1 MQIPIRN
8 VWLLQLFA
16 SSLYRTA
23 GSATVAA
30 EDNPEDL
37 PQLVA
42 RILADEVTHRL
53 HTGLTVG
60 FRNTARPV
68 TRVRGRINALRT
80 ERRQLLRRGQ
90 VDCRFDEIVTDV
102 PVNRLARA
110 ALERASRLL
119 PHDPR
124 YRSLALQLEAAGAQ
138 GPCPPLSRV
147 PAMQRQRLLA
157 RDRLMIAAAELLLT
171 LAIPTT
177 DAGGKMLPLPDL
189 EAPYLRKLFEHA
201 AFGLYQHRL
210 APEGWVVTHG
220 QRLKW
225 QTSAESPGMSALL
238 PGMQLDIALQAPSV
252 HHRSTR
258 RIIVDTKFTA
268 ITKPGHYR
276 ERTLDRDYVYQIYA
290 YLMSQETP
298 ASDAKT
304 EGLMLHPTIGEHVDE
319 EVTIQGHR
327 IRFATVDLTASPR
340 ALVDGFLTALSSTS
354 APREP
359 DEVDLAGASHTTTM
373 HANRGSVRVPMDE

>member
-1 MQIPIRN
+1 MDIPIRN

-16 SSLYRTA
+16 SSLYRA
-23 GSATVAA
+23 SGVGVVAA

-60 FRNTARPV
+60 FRTAARPV
-68 TRVRGRINALRT
+68 TRVRGRINVLPT
-80 ERRQLLRRGQ
+80 ERHQLLRRGQ
-90 VDCRFDEIVTDV
+90 VSCRFDEVVTDV

-110 ALERASRLL
+110 ALERASRLV
-119 PHDPR
+119 PDEPR
-124 YRSLALQLEAAGAQ
+124 YRSLALQLEAAGAR
-138 GPCPPLSRV
+138 GPCPLLSQV

-177 DAGGKMLPLPDL
+177 DAGDKKLPLPAI
-189 EAPYLRKLFEHA
+189 EGEYLRKLFEHA

-210 APEGWVVTHG
+210 APAGWTVTHG

-225 QTSAESPGMSALL
+225 QISAASPGMSALL
-238 PGMQLDIALQAPSV
+238 PGMQVDIALQAPP
-252 HHRSTR
+252 RPERPTR
-258 RIIVDTKFTA
+258 RIVVDTKFTA

-276 ERTLDRDYVYQIYA
+276 EATLASGYVYQIYA
-290 YLMSQETP
+290 YLRSQETP
-298 ASDAKT
+298 GPDAKT
-304 EGLMLHPTIGEHVDE
+304 EGLMLHPAVGEHIDE
-319 EVTIQGHR
+319 EVVIQGHR
-327 IRFATVDLTASPR
+327 IRFATVDLTSPPR
-340 ALVDGFLTALSSTS
+340 ALTAGFLAALSSTP
-354 APREP
+354 AAHEGGPN
-359 DEVDLAGASHTTTM
+359 EVDLPGFAEL
-373 HANRGSVRVPMDE
+373 NSVPG